1 MFLNWKKIRKNLRKT
16 GYVALILVILFSYT
30 VPSAY
35 VFAQSDTSA
44 QEIADTTSSTS
55 SVSSQDSQTTS
66 QDSDSDGQSDVQSL
80 SESAEGNVGDVQG
93 QSSGSEADDQDGP
106 PDLNQVLDEVTQIQ
120 NSLPVIDTSQLVQD
134 KITEI
139 QQEQAADDEENSQST
154 SGDSGS
160 DSASDT
166 SQDSA
171 GGSDLQ
177 STASDQNNQ
186 TDTGST
192 DKMSGSAESSGDEN
206 KDSGSAS
213 QDPAT
218 TGGDA
223 GISDEVGAFSI
234 PDPEID
240 PGILEFVNNPPR
252 NRDEAQNLVDEFRD
266 RIDEREVRT
275 DNVSQTGST
284 TSTSSDDYIPP
295 EPDPTT
301 ISDVNLED
309 ADDTTAVSDAEN
321 TDSTAVETNNNLV
334 QENITEGEAVSGE
347 NTLESGKDILEG
359 SIYTGNSNI
368 QGEGKAQ
375 GNTTSVSTG
384 GGSTGWIQRTYGAG
398 AQNSVA
404 GDDNQTASNAKEV
417 KELTIVNKNK
427 AFLSNVQ
434 DLLAKSGDNTISAKS
449 KFKEGGIFTGNSVVK
464 ASFLN
469 LINTNTVDSEFL
481 PINIDIYDPLTGN
494 INILEL
500 LFEAFGAALDA
511 NGVVSS
517 TADADLSGDDNIQS
531 TSSTL
536 IDRVNVENNN
546 EGYIYNDLKLTG
558 ISGSNKLLAGY
569 KAKQFKINTGDV
581 QVLANLI
588 NFLNTNLFKSK
599 IGVITLN
606 VYTDWAGSL
615 ILPTAQKLAQEVPDP
630 AGVDAG
636 TAIDANNVDD
646 TISSALAIANSDLD
660 VVSVQQGEI
669 KTKINIA
676 ANSGENTASFGK
688 KAGNIDIK
696 TGKVKTLTNVLT
708 LANKDIIGLAFSQ
721 GFFNILGEW
730 TGTVAGLSDKAVVKG
745 KAKNFVI
752 SDVDSAFSGRPS
764 GVVEASAQMNNA
776 SDSVQLTQA
785 RMDRS
790 TRLRNFNDGTIINKI
805 DVLADSGRND
815 VSAYKGKDGEIET
828 GNVKVGLNLANFLNN
843 NFAFSKGLIVA
854 VNVFGKW
861 RGNIAYDE
869 IKDLSVDVTS
879 LTNKKDLKRGDEVRY
894 QIEVLNSGTKPT
906 EAGEVVY
913 RYDAN
918 RFDLVDAGGGQVS
931 GNSIVWSFPAMQA
944 GERTLFTVR
953 LRVKDN
959 LPRGHYVVDNYAE
972 LRGVSDENNKNNND
986 LDKFSFNL
994 EGYTDPADSNSDDN
1008 PGQNPTGDLGNGG
1021 GDAQALGDG
1030 NNASGGS
1037 GSDPS
1042 SDNGNTPPAGGGY
1055 TEGYLIVSKT
1065 VSSYGP
1071 WKVGDEIM
1079 YTIQVTNPGDSVVND
1094 VVVYDNL
1101 RGQGVESPASWPIQ
1115 DVLPG
1120 ETVTIEYGITVV
1132 ENMPEGEYTNTAYAS
1147 GFDAANAV
1155 VRSQDANTTV
1165 YIATGTQVAGNG
1177 GGDTSSET
1185 EDNIAS
1191 AQGNGD
1197 SDDGSGGSVVDDTDN
1212 SEDTIEAVDGFNQEA
1227 KPSIEIVRSPLK
1239 NIDED
1244 EAPQNSVSED
1254 VLDEVAED
1262 YSKQMKENVK
1272 ISRYVPVARA
1282 AENSESRDSLEGQV
1296 RGASSVADLR
1306 ENTRVAY
1313 SIYPNFLYF
1322 DGMNENP
1329 TVDEIGIMDRVFAA
1343 VRYNLLWLVF
1353 IAGILFTAYIGY
1365 REKKRR
1371 EMEESMS

>member
-16 GYVALILVILFSYT
+16 GYIALIFVVLFSYT
-30 VPSAY
+30 APSAY

-44 QEIADTTSSTS
+44 QETVDTTSSTN
-55 SVSSQDSQTTS
+55 SVSSQDSQTAS
-66 QDSDSDGQSDVQSL
+66 QSPANSSESDVQSL
-80 SESAEGNVGDVQG
+80 SASTEGNVDDAQG

-106 PDLNQVLDEVTQIQ
+106 PDLNQVLDQVSQIQ

-154 SGDSGS
+154 SSDSDS

-177 STASDQNNQ
+177 STASDQNSQ

-192 DKMSGSAESSGDEN
+192 DEMSGSAESSGDEN
-206 KDSGSAS
+206 TDSGSAS

-252 NRDEAQNLVDEFRD
+252 NRDEAQEFIDQFRE
-266 RIDEREVRT
+266 RYDEREVRT
-275 DNVSQTGST
+275 DDVSQTGST

-301 ISDVNLED
+301 TSDVNLED

-347 NTLESGKDILEG
+347 NVIESGKDILEG

-384 GGSTGWIQRTYGAG
+384 GGSTGWIQRTYGAD

-434 DLLAKSGDNTISAKS
+434 DLLAKSGENKISAKF

-517 TADADLSGDDNIQS
+517 TANADLSGDDNIQS

-569 KAKQFKINTGDV
+569 KAKQFKIKTGDV

-615 ILPTAQKLAQEVPDP
+615 ILPTAQRLAQEVPDP
-630 AGVDAG
+630 AGVDVG

-660 VVSVQQGEI
+660 VVSVNQGDI
-669 KTKINIA
+669 KTEINID
-676 ANSGENTASFGK
+676 ANSGENSASFGK
-688 KAGNIDIK
+688 LKGKLDIK
-696 TGKVKTLTNVLT
+696 TGKVNTLTNILT
-708 LANKDIIGLAFSQ
+708 LANRDIIGLAFSQ

-828 GNVKVGLNLANFLNN
+828 GNIKVGLNLANFLNN

-913 RYDAN
+913 RYDTN
-918 RFDLVDAGGGQVS
+918 RFDLIDAGGGQVS

-953 LRVKDN
+953 LRVKGN

-972 LRGVSDENNKNNND
+972 LRGISDENNKNNND

-994 EGYTDPADSNSDDN
+994 EGYTDPADSNSDGN
-1008 PGQNPTGDLGNGG
+1008 SGQNPIDDSSNGG

-1030 NNASGGS
+1030 NNASDGS
-1037 GSDPS
+1037 GDSS

-1071 WKVGDEIM
+1071 WKVGEEIM

-1132 ENMPEGEYTNTAYAS
+1132 KEMPEGEYTNTAYAS

-1177 GGDTSSET
+1177 GGDASS
-1185 EDNIAS
+1185 DAGDDIAS

-1197 SDDGSGGSVVDDTDN
+1197 SDNGSGGGAGDDTDS
-1212 SEDTIEAVDGFNQEA
+1212 SEDNIEAVDGFNQQAE
-1227 KPSIEIVRSPLK
+1227 PSIEIVRSPLK

-1244 EAPQNSVSED
+1244 EVPQNSVSEE
-1254 VLDEVAED
+1254 VLDDVAED
-1262 YSKQMKENVK
+1262 YSKQMKENAK

-1282 AENSESRDSLEGQV
+1282 AENDEGRDSSGGQV
-1296 RGASSVADLR
+1296 RGASSVADSSG
-1306 ENTRVAY
+1306 NTRVAY

-1329 TVDEIGIMDRVFAA
+1329 AVDEIGLMDRVFAA
-1343 VRYNLLWLVF
+1343 VRYNLLWLIF

-1371 EMEESMS
+1371 EMEESRF